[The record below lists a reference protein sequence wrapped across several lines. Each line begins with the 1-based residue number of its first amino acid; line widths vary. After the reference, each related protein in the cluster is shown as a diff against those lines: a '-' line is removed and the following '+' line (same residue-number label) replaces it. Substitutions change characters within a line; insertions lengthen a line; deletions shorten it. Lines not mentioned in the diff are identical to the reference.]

1 MIVYTCTVVYS
12 SHEDVRMSF
21 MSEKTRVPSACS
33 HKINSNMTTIYKI
46 LAPAVS
52 YSQLSIL
59 SPYKN
64 KNSHLT

>member
-1 MIVYTCTVVYS
+1 
-12 SHEDVRMSF
+12 